1 MGLLNPI
8 NASLRVAILSRS
20 RRERD
25 CLCEILEANGLQLVD
40 DEIFKNSLTA
50 GGESVADVILV
61 NLDDNDDA
69 ELDMLIDQVELP
81 ILFND
86 SASIRKQVTAGGRAW
101 GRRLAEKLRETGG
114 VQFSVPVN
122 APVDDSVE
130 EVEAPS
136 YAGDVATDDRNEVIS
151 IDIDLPDPQTTPENP
166 VSLLSDENNV
176 VPYKDMPTAQIVA
189 MNKDG
194 SLDKVVNRARRIWVL
209 GASIGGPQAV
219 KQFLARLPKDLPV
232 CFILAQHIG
241 VGFVN
246 LLAEQLS
253 RVTSVRVTTPEDGMV
268 LEKGHLVV
276 APVDKRINF
285 SERGIIS
292 MEDITQR
299 SIYSPSIDDVMT
311 VVAKH
316 YGADANAIIFSGM
329 GNDGTA
335 GCHLVAQKGGM
346 VWAQEPDSCVISSMA
361 DSVRF
366 ADIVSLSGTP
376 EELADNL
383 IDYLKGDYS

>member
-1 MGLLNPI
+1 MGLLNPV
-8 NASLRVAILSRS
+8 NTSLRVAILSRS

-25 CLCEILEANGLQLVD
+25 CLSEILEANGLQLVD
-40 DEIFKNSLTA
+40 EESFKRSISA
-50 GGESVADVILV
+50 GGDNVADVILV

-69 ELDMLIDQVELP
+69 ELDMLIDQVDLP

-101 GRRLAEKLRETGG
+101 GRRLAEKLLETGG
-114 VQFSVPVN
+114 AQFSAAVSSTIEEVESPAYTNEVPVN
-122 APVDDSVE
+122 NTA
-130 EVEAPS
+130 
-136 YAGDVATDDRNEVIS
+136 DVLAIEM
-151 IDIDLPDPQTTPENP
+151 DLPDLQAALEDP
-166 VSLLSDENNV
+166 VSLLGDEENV
-176 VPYKDMPTAQIVA
+176 IPYKDIPTAQIVA

-194 SLDKVVNRARRIWVL
+194 SLDKVANRARRIWVL

-219 KQFLARLPKDLPV
+219 KQFLTRLPKDLPV

-253 RVTSVRVTTPEDGMV
+253 RVTKVKVTTPEDGMI

-285 SERGIIS
+285 SERGVIS
-292 MEDITQR
+292 MEAITQR

-335 GCHLVAQKGGM
+335 GCHLIAQKGGM

-376 EELADNL
+376 DELADNL

>member
-1 MGLLNPI
+1 MGLLNPV
-8 NASLRVAILSRS
+8 NNSLRVAILSRS
-20 RRERD
+20 VRERD
-25 CLCEILEANGLQLVD
+25 CLCEILETNRLQVIEDDLFKQSLV
-40 DEIFKNSLTA
+40 A
-50 GGESVADVILV
+50 GNDNSVADVILV
-61 NLDDNDDA
+61 NLDESDDA
-69 ELDMLIDQVELP
+69 ELDMLLDQAELP
-81 ILFND
+81 MLFND

-101 GRRLAEKLRETGG
+101 GRRLAEKLIEAAGEKFNAASGDTIET
-114 VQFSVPVN
+114 
-122 APVDDSVE
+122 
-130 EVEAPS
+130 EAPDLS
-136 YAGDVATDDRNEVIS
+136 PNIIDEAAPASLDNDTSQFIEVKEV
-151 IDIDLPDPQTTPENP
+151 PP
-166 VSLLSDENNV
+166 
-176 VPYKDMPTAQIVA
+176 VPYKDMPTAEIVA

-194 SLDKVVNRARRIWVL
+194 SLDGAVNRAKRIWVL

-253 RVTSVRVTTPEDGMV
+253 RITSLKVTAPEDGMV

-292 MEDITQR
+292 LQTIKQR

-316 YGADANAIIFSGM
+316 YGVDANAIIFSGM

-335 GCHLVAQKGGM
+335 GCHLIAQKGGM
-346 VWAQEPDSCVISSMA
+346 VWAQEPKSCVISSMA
-361 DSVRF
+361 DSVRY
-366 ADIVSLSGTP
+366 ADIVSLSATP

-383 IDYLKGDYS
+383 VEYLEGE

>member
-1 MGLLNPI
+1 MGLLNPV
-8 NASLRVAILSRS
+8 SKGLRVAILSRS
-20 RRERD
+20 TRERD
-25 CLCEILEANGLQLVD
+25 CLSEILESNGLNIVS
-40 DEIFKNSLTA
+40 DEVYRQNLKSP
-50 GGESVADVILV
+50 GEEGVADVILV
-61 NLDDNDDA
+61 NLDDSDDA
-69 ELDMLIDQVELP
+69 ELDELIDLIEIP
-81 ILFND
+81 MLFND

-101 GRRLAEKLRETGG
+101 GRRLAEKLVETAGAE
-114 VQFSVPVN
+114 FS
-122 APVDDSVE
+122 DTE
-130 EVEAPS
+130 EQDES
-136 YAGDVATDDRNEVIS
+136 NDAGNINETADLLTLDPEIMESLDEVIE
-151 IDIDLPDPQTTPENP
+151 PDPNMPF
-166 VSLLSDENNV
+166 
-176 VPYKDMPTAQIVA
+176 KDMPTAEILA

-194 SLDKVVNRARRIWVL
+194 SLDRVANRARRIWVL

-253 RVTSVRVTTPEDGMV
+253 RVTSVRVTTPENGMV

-285 SERGIIS
+285 SERGVIS

-311 VVAKH
+311 VVSKH
-316 YGADANAIIFSGM
+316 YGEDANAIIFSGM

-335 GCHLVAQKGGM
+335 GCHLIAQKGGM
-346 VWAQEPDSCVISSMA
+346 VWAQEPKSCVISSMA

-366 ADIVSLSGTP
+366 ADIVSLSATP

-383 IDYLKGDYS
+383 VEYLKGEYS

>member
-1 MGLLNPI
+1 MGLLNPV
-8 NASLRVAILSRS
+8 NNVLRVAILSRS
-20 RRERD
+20 TRERD
-25 CLCEILEANGLQLVD
+25 CLCEILESNGLNIVD
-40 DEIFKNSLTA
+40 DEVYRQSLQA
-50 GGESVADVILV
+50 GADDNVADVILI
-61 NLDDNDDA
+61 NLDDGDDD
-69 ELDMLIDQVELP
+69 ELDDLIDLIEIP
-81 ILFND
+81 MLFND

-101 GRRLAEKLRETGG
+101 GRRLTEKLIEMAGE
-114 VQFSVPVN
+114 QFSQEDESIEEEKADYGATEDADTADLLTLDTDGIDPQ
-122 APVDDSVE
+122 E
-130 EVEAPS
+130 EVEVSPS
-136 YAGDVATDDRNEVIS
+136 IPQPV
-151 IDIDLPDPQTTPENP
+151 DPNR
-166 VSLLSDENNV
+166 
-176 VPYKDMPTAQIVA
+176 PYKDMPTAEILA

-194 SLDKVVNRARRIWVL
+194 SLDNVANRARCIWVL

-253 RVTSVRVTTPEDGMV
+253 RVTSVKVTTPKNGMV

-285 SERGIIS
+285 SERGVIS

-311 VVAKH
+311 VVSKH
-316 YGADANAIIFSGM
+316 YGEDANAIIFSGM

-335 GCHLVAQKGGM
+335 GCHLIAQKGGM
-346 VWAQEPDSCVISSMA
+346 VWAQEPKSCVISSMA

-366 ADIVSLSGTP
+366 ADIVSLSATP

-383 IDYLKGDYS
+383 VEYLKGEYNK

>member
-1 MGLLNPI
+1 MGLLNPVNNI
-8 NASLRVAILSRS
+8 LRVAILSRS
-20 RRERD
+20 TRERD
-25 CLCEILEANGLQLVD
+25 CLSEILESNGLHIVE
-40 DEIFKNSLTA
+40 DEAYRQSIMS
-50 GGESVADVILV
+50 GSGEDVADVILV
-61 NLDDNDDA
+61 NLDDSDDA
-69 ELDMLIDQVELP
+69 ELDELIDQIETP
-81 ILFND
+81 MLFND

-101 GRRLAEKLRETGG
+101 GRRLAEKLIETAGEE
-114 VQFSVPVN
+114 FSK
-122 APVDDSVE
+122 ASDDIAEEDADYVDVAASDSNTADLLTLDPDIMDSLD
-130 EVEAPS
+130 EVEISTSYQPS
-136 YAGDVATDDRNEVIS
+136 
-151 IDIDLPDPQTTPENP
+151 DPNT
-166 VSLLSDENNV
+166 
-176 VPYKDMPTAQIVA
+176 PYKDMPTAEILA

-194 SLDKVVNRARRIWVL
+194 SLDNVANRARRIWVL

-253 RVTSVRVTTPEDGMV
+253 RVTSVKVTTPEDGMV

-285 SERGIIS
+285 SERGTIS
-292 MEDITQR
+292 MENITQR

-311 VVAKH
+311 VVSKH
-316 YGADANAIIFSGM
+316 YGTDANAIIFSGM

-335 GCHLVAQKGGM
+335 GCHLIAQKGGM
-346 VWAQEPDSCVISSMA
+346 VWAQEPKSCVISSMA

-366 ADIVSLSGTP
+366 ADIVSLSATP

-383 IDYLKGDYS
+383 VEYLKGEYS

>member
-1 MGLLNPI
+1 MGLLNPVSNI
-8 NASLRVAILSRS
+8 LRVAILSRS
-20 RRERD
+20 TRERD
-25 CLCEILEANGLQLVD
+25 CLSEILENNGLNIVD
-40 DEIFKNSLTA
+40 DEVYRQSVKSPSD
-50 GGESVADVILV
+50 EDVADVILV
-61 NLDDNDDA
+61 NLDDSDDA
-69 ELDMLIDQVELP
+69 ELDELIDQIDTP
-81 ILFND
+81 MLFND

-101 GRRLAEKLRETGG
+101 GRRLAEKLIETAGE
-114 VQFSVPVN
+114 QFSVASDN
-122 APVDDSVE
+122 VE
-130 EVEAPS
+130 EEDAGYVTGVSDTADLLTLDPDMMDSLEEADAQPS
-136 YAGDVATDDRNEVIS
+136 YQPA
-151 IDIDLPDPQTTPENP
+151 DPNMPF
-166 VSLLSDENNV
+166 
-176 VPYKDMPTAQIVA
+176 KDMPTAEILA

-194 SLDKVVNRARRIWVL
+194 SLDKVANRARRIWVL

-253 RVTSVRVTTPEDGMV
+253 RVTSVKVTTPENGMV

-285 SERGIIS
+285 SARGVIS

-311 VVAKH
+311 VVSKH
-316 YGADANAIIFSGM
+316 YGEDANAIIFSGM

-335 GCHLVAQKGGM
+335 GCHLIAQKGGM
-346 VWAQEPDSCVISSMA
+346 VWAQEPKSCVISSMA

-366 ADIVSLSGTP
+366 ADIVSLSATP

-383 IDYLKGDYS
+383 VEYLKGEYS

>member
-1 MGLLNPI
+1 MGLLNPV
-8 NASLRVAILSRS
+8 NNSLRVAILSRS
-20 RRERD
+20 VRERD
-25 CLCEILEANGLQLVD
+25 CLGEILEANGLQVVD
-40 DEIFKNSLTA
+40 DELFRQNLSA
-50 GGESVADVILV
+50 GNDQGVADVILV
-61 NLDDNDDA
+61 NLDDSDDA
-69 ELDMLIDQVELP
+69 ELDMLLDHAELP
-81 ILFND
+81 MLFND

-101 GRRLAEKLRETGG
+101 GRRLAEKLIEAAGEK
-114 VQFSVPVN
+114 FSVQ
-122 APVDDSVE
+122 SE
-130 EVEAPS
+130 EVEEPESAYTVAETQHQTPGLQPVDS
-136 YAGDVATDDRNEVIS
+136 ALTEPYEDSKDVTLMINTQEAS
-151 IDIDLPDPQTTPENP
+151 
-166 VSLLSDENNV
+166 
-176 VPYKDMPTAQIVA
+176 VPYKDMPTAEIVA

-194 SLDKVVNRARRIWVL
+194 SLDNIVNRARRIWVL

-253 RVTSVRVTTPEDGMV
+253 RITSLRVTAPEEGMV

-285 SERGIIS
+285 SERGVIS
-292 MEDITQR
+292 MEDIKQR

-335 GCHLVAQKGGM
+335 GCHLIAQKGGM
-346 VWAQEPDSCVISSMA
+346 IWAQEPKSCVISSMA
-361 DSVRF
+361 DSVRY
-366 ADIVSLSGTP
+366 ANIVSLSGTP

-383 IDYLKGDYS
+383 VEYLEGETN

>member
-1 MGLLNPI
+1 MGLLNPV
-8 NASLRVAILSRS
+8 NNGLRVAILSRS
-20 RRERD
+20 VRERD
-25 CLCEILEANGLQLVD
+25 CLSEILETNSLQVVD
-40 DEIFKNSLTA
+40 DELFKQSLEA
-50 GGESVADVILV
+50 GNDQSVADVILV
-61 NLDDNDDA
+61 NLDDSDDA
-69 ELDMLIDQVELP
+69 ELDTLLDQAELP
-81 ILFND
+81 MLFND

-101 GRRLAEKLRETGG
+101 GRRLAEKLVEAAGEK
-114 VQFSVPVN
+114 FSVQS
-122 APVDDSVE
+122 ADVE
-130 EVEAPS
+130 EAETPYTVADNETESISLQPLNLASAESFNESENATRIVE
-136 YAGDVATDDRNEVIS
+136 
-151 IDIDLPDPQTTPENP
+151 PQKSP
-166 VSLLSDENNV
+166 V
-176 VPYKDMPTAQIVA
+176 PFKDMPTGEIIAL
-189 MNKDG
+189 NKDG
-194 SLDKVVNRARRIWVL
+194 SLDAIVNRARRIWVL

-253 RVTSVRVTTPEDGMV
+253 RVTNLKVTTPDDGMV

-285 SERGIIS
+285 SERGVIS
-292 MEDITQR
+292 MEDIKQR

-335 GCHLVAQKGGM
+335 GCHLIAQKGGM
-346 VWAQEPDSCVISSMA
+346 VWAQEPKSCVISSMA
-361 DSVRF
+361 DSVRY
-366 ADIVSLSGTP
+366 ADIVSLSATP

-383 IDYLKGDYS
+383 VEYLEGESN

>member
-1 MGLLNPI
+1 MGLLNPV
-8 NASLRVAILSRS
+8 NNGLRVAILSRS
-20 RRERD
+20 VRERD
-25 CLCEILEANGLQLVD
+25 CLCEILETNSLQVID
-40 DEIFKNSLTA
+40 DELFKQSLAA
-50 GGESVADVILV
+50 GNDESIADVILV
-61 NLDDNDDA
+61 NLDDSDDA
-69 ELDMLIDQVELP
+69 ELDMLLDQVELP
-81 ILFND
+81 MLFND

-101 GRRLAEKLRETGG
+101 GRRLAEKLVEAAGEK
-114 VQFSVPVN
+114 FSVHPGEVEEPEAPYTVADSQTESPGLQPVN
-122 APVDDSVE
+122 TAPVESFKE
-130 EVEAPS
+130 RE
-136 YAGDVATDDRNEVIS
+136 DVTRFME
-151 IDIDLPDPQTTPENP
+151 PQDTN
-166 VSLLSDENNV
+166 
-176 VPYKDMPTAQIVA
+176 VPYKDMPTGEIVA

-194 SLDKVVNRARRIWVL
+194 SLDAIVNRARRIWVL

-253 RVTSVRVTTPEDGMV
+253 RVTSLKVTAPEDGMV
-268 LEKGHLVV
+268 LGKGHLVV

-292 MEDITQR
+292 MEDIKQR

-335 GCHLVAQKGGM
+335 GCHLIAQKGGM
-346 VWAQEPDSCVISSMA
+346 VWAQEPKSCVISSMA
-361 DSVRF
+361 DSVRY
-366 ADIVSLSGTP
+366 ADIVSLSATP

-383 IDYLKGDYS
+383 VEYLEGETN

>member
-1 MGLLNPI
+1 MGLLNPV
-8 NASLRVAILSRS
+8 NNGLRVAILSRS
-20 RRERD
+20 VRERD
-25 CLCEILEANGLQLVD
+25 CLCEILETNSLHVID
-40 DEIFKNSLTA
+40 DELFKQSLAA
-50 GGESVADVILV
+50 GNDESVADVILV
-61 NLDDNDDA
+61 NLDDSDDA
-69 ELDMLIDQVELP
+69 ELDTLLDQVELP
-81 ILFND
+81 MLFND

-101 GRRLAEKLRETGG
+101 GRRLAEKLVEAAGEKFSDQSAGVEEAEIPYTVTDGETEAPGL
-114 VQFSVPVN
+114 QPVN
-122 APVDDSVE
+122 AAPAETLNESEDVTRIVE
-130 EVEAPS
+130 
-136 YAGDVATDDRNEVIS
+136 
-151 IDIDLPDPQTTPENP
+151 PQK
-166 VSLLSDENNV
+166 SH
-176 VPYKDMPTAQIVA
+176 VPYKDMPTGEIIA

-194 SLDKVVNRARRIWVL
+194 SLDAIVNRARRIWVL

-253 RVTSVRVTTPEDGMV
+253 RVTNLKVTAPEDGMV
-268 LEKGHLVV
+268 LEKAHLVV

-285 SERGIIS
+285 SERGVIS
-292 MEDITQR
+292 MEDIKQR

-335 GCHLVAQKGGM
+335 GCHLIAQKGGM
-346 VWAQEPDSCVISSMA
+346 VWAQEPKSCVISSMA
-361 DSVRF
+361 DSVRY
-366 ADIVSLSGTP
+366 ADIVSLSATP

-383 IDYLKGDYS
+383 VEYLEGETN

>member
-8 NASLRVAILSRS
+8 NTSLRVAILSRS
-20 RRERD
+20 TRERD
-25 CLCEILEANGLQLVD
+25 CLGEILETNGLQLVD
-40 DEIFKNSLTA
+40 AEIFKQSISA
-50 GGESVADVILV
+50 DGENIADVILV

-81 ILFND
+81 MLFND

-101 GRRLAEKLRETGG
+101 GRRLAEKLVETAGDQSEATSE
-114 VQFSVPVN
+114 V
-122 APVDDSVE
+122 VE
-130 EVEAPS
+130 EDKDLA
-136 YAGDVATDDRNEVIS
+136 DDHSNTGTETAELLTLEPELS
-151 IDIDLPDPQTTPENP
+151 DLQAKLEEP
-166 VSLLSDENNV
+166 VSLLGNEEDV
-176 VPYKDMPTAQIVA
+176 VAYKDMSTAQIVA

-194 SLDKVVNRARRIWVL
+194 SLDKVANRARRIWVL

-253 RVTSVRVTTPEDGMV
+253 RVTNVKVTTPEDGMV

-285 SERGIIS
+285 SERGVIS
-292 MEDITQR
+292 MEAITQR

-316 YGADANAIIFSGM
+316 YGVDANAIIFSGM

-335 GCHLVAQKGGM
+335 GCHLIAQKGGM

-366 ADIVSLSGTP
+366 ADIVSLSATP

-383 IDYLKGDYS
+383 VDYLKGDYV